1 MSQVFVD
8 GEYVGCTQ
16 DDLVEIDRRVDEANK
31 KKSGSATR
39 DAMAAKVLGIKTK
52 KGAK

>member
-8 GEYVGCTQ
+8 GKYVGCTQ
-16 DDLVEIDRRVDEANK
+16 ADLVEIDRRVDEANK
-31 KKSGSATR
+31 KKPGSSNR
-39 DAMAAKVLGIKTK
+39 DQMAAKVLGIKK